1 MESQSWDWNQSA
13 KPSEPMVAKIQ
24 KGMAGILEALE
35 KQRAVRGKET
45 PMTISELRTMKAVL
59 QERAPSE

>member
-1 MESQSWDWNQSA
+1 
-13 KPSEPMVAKIQ
+13 
-24 KGMAGILEALE
+24 
-35 KQRAVRGKET
+35 VRGKET